1 MLKSI
6 TPTLSTLAQWLKS
19 KGWRKLPT
27 SAAVL
32 NCCDHLWQKKS
43 NKKSNNLY
51 KYGAFKGN
59 ENPSD
64 NKPTSFAIE
73 LTAKAKDGYWVRYEK
88 YGIRESELKDVL
100 DSQVDNLITAWIAIN

>member
-1 MLKSI
+1 MSI
-6 TPTLSTLAQWLKS
+6 S
-19 KGWRKLPT
+19 
-27 SAAVL
+27 
-32 NCCDHLWQKKS
+32 
-43 NKKSNNLY
+43 LY
-51 KYGAFKGN
+51 NYGAFQGN

-88 YGIRESELKDVL
+88 YGIRENELKDVL